1 MLDIWKCELSNLYD
15 LANMRCFAVLPMVM
29 LSSRRRQ
36 QAADIY
42 LDLHRSLLLNA
53 EYEWQCDQ
61 DHVLNILYTV
71 ELQTKVIRRYAKI
84 SQSRRR
90 PLLEVESAY

>member
-53 EYEWQCDQ
+53 KYEWQCDQ

-84 SQSRRR
+84 SQSQRR